1 MYDIRDILRK
11 GLDITEKR
19 KQQFRQLQ
27 ENSGDIRMRIL
38 IGVFIKEI
46 NRDITYYQRLTE
58 SISDVLA
65 ETIDFGVFDK
75 ISSLVNQFSRTILP
89 LSITDRRELVRFV
102 IDQEKATY
110 ALLVGI
116 QGRMVVSSSTVS
128 IAYYVLLEIID
139 EKRQYIEELERM
151 IQS

>member
-11 GLDITEKR
+11 GIDITEKR
-19 KQQFRQLQ
+19 KQQFKQLQ

-58 SISDVLA
+58 SITDVLA

-75 ISSLVNQFSRTILP
+75 ISSLVKQFSRTILP

-110 ALLVGI
+110 ALLVDI

>member
-1 MYDIRDILRK
+1 MLFRSI
-11 GLDITEKR
+11 DITEKR
-19 KQQFRQLQ
+19 KNQFKTLQ
-27 ENSGDIRMRIL
+27 DNSGDIRMRIL

-46 NRDITYYQRLTE
+46 NRDVTYYHKLVDSITE
-58 SISDVLA
+58 SIA

-75 ISSLVNQFSRTILP
+75 ISSLVNQFARTIVP
-89 LSITDRRELVRFV
+89 LSITDRRELVKFV

-110 ALLVGI
+110 ALLVDI

-139 EKRQYIEELERM
+139 AKRQYIEELERM

>member
-11 GLDITEKR
+11 GIDITEKR
-19 KQQFRQLQ
+19 KQQFKQLQ

-38 IGVFIKEI
+38 IGIFIKEI

-58 SISDVLA
+58 SITDVLA

-110 ALLVGI
+110 ALLVDI

>member
-11 GLDITEKR
+11 GIDITEKR
-19 KQQFRQLQ
+19 KQQFKQLQ

-58 SISDVLA
+58 SITDVLA

-110 ALLVGI
+110 ALLVDI

>member
-110 ALLVGI
+110 ALLVDI

>member
-38 IGVFIKEI
+38 IGIFIKEI

-110 ALLVGI
+110 ALLVDI

>member
-11 GLDITEKR
+11 GIDITEKR
-19 KQQFRQLQ
+19 KQQFKQLQ

-75 ISSLVNQFSRTILP
+75 ISSLVNQFSRTIMP
-89 LSITDRRELVRFV
+89 LSITDRRELVKFV

-110 ALLVGI
+110 ALLVDI

>member
-11 GLDITEKR
+11 GIDITEKR
-19 KQQFRQLQ
+19 KQQFKQLQ

-110 ALLVGI
+110 ALLVDI